1 MQLPSE
7 QVLSKTPREF
17 SMLMHAQVERKYDD
31 LEDMAL
37 MAIFTR
43 QAYHKDGKLGADDL
57 FKRPV
62 DGITA
67 KKTADE
73 IKDKTEYTMRWLSQF
88 EQFSGK
94 EGIN

>member
-1 MQLPSE
+1 M

-17 SMLMHAQVERKYDD
+17 SILMRAQVERRYDEI
-31 LEDMAL
+31 EDMAR

-62 DGITA
+62 DGKTA
-67 KKTADE
+67 QEKADE
-73 IKDKTEYTMRWLSQF
+73 IRDKTEYTMQWLSQF
-88 EQFSGK
+88 EEFSGK
-94 EGIN
+94 EGVNE

>member
-1 MQLPSE
+1 MSSDKILA
-7 QVLSKTPREF
+7 LTPREY
-17 SMLMHAQVERKYDD
+17 SLLMKAQVERSYDD
-31 LEDMAL
+31 LEDMAI

-62 DGITA
+62 DGVTA
-67 KKTADE
+67 KKTADD

-88 EQFSGK
+88 EEFSGK
-94 EGIN
+94 EGVNE